1 MIVKSHRWQ
10 RTAIAAAAMALLG
23 LSGSEVLALSLGRI
37 TVQSSL
43 GEPLRAEI
51 EVPEINTEEAASLR
65 ANVASPAAFVAA
77 GLEYNAAMPGMRA
90 TLIRRADGRSVLSL
104 TSERPINDPFVDMIF
119 EVSWSSGRI
128 VRDYTMLFDPPSLKP
143 EAPSPTLPQTS
154 GSVAPKVSGQPK
166 SASAA
171 APGPGEPQA
180 APNAPKKAPA
190 APSAGAGKLEA
201 AGTEQVTVKAGDS
214 ASRIASRSKAS
225 DVSLDQMLVAMMRAN
240 PDAFARGNINR
251 LRAGA
256 VLDMPSADQAKSIPA
271 AEAKQMVVA
280 QSKDFNEYRRSL
292 AANAPKADVAAADR
306 KSGGKLEAKVDD
318 KKPVATPDKLTLSKG
333 TIQSK
338 ADEAK
343 IAKERADKE
352 AADRAAE
359 ISKNINELKSLG
371 AGSSSTASV
380 PANASSA
387 PAVAVAAPPVA
398 AVSSAPTAPAAAASQ
413 PKPTASA
420 PVKATPAVAPKPV
433 EEPGILDE
441 LLADPLV
448 PVTGAGLLALLA
460 GAGLYLQRKRK
471 NKSAHVDSSFLESR
485 LQPDSFFGA
494 SGGQRVDTGN
504 EGGAGASSMVYSPSQ
519 LDAADDVDPVA
530 EADVYLAYG
539 RDLQAEEIL
548 KEAER
553 HNPGRLA
560 IHTKLLEIYAKRR
573 DVSSFQASATQAF
586 KLSGIDTP
594 EWARVCELGL
604 SIDPTNPL
612 YQPGVATLSA
622 FGSLEPAPEQAPA
635 FGNNTVA
642 MSSQGGLADV
652 GGNIDLDLDLDFS
665 ADDEPAS
672 AISDVTGGSV
682 SAPVAPEPT
691 VKMRADGPAADDRL
705 DFDISAPGELS
716 LSTLPDI
723 SMSMDALDLDDQGSL
738 DMPDFQ
744 STGTMPAEPMVET
757 QAVKLDDGMLEF
769 DLGTM
774 SLDLSPPGNMGPS
787 TTMGES
793 PLETKMAL
801 AEEFISIGDNDGA
814 RALIEEVLAEVDGDL
829 RDKAERALSNLS

>member
-1 MIVKSHRWQ
+1 
-10 RTAIAAAAMALLG
+10 MALLG

-77 GLEYNAAMPGMRA
+77 GLEYNAAMPSMRA
-90 TLIRRADGRSVLSL
+90 TLIRRADGRFVLSL

-143 EAPSPTLPQTS
+143 DAPSPTLPQTS
-154 GSVAPKVSGQPK
+154 GSVAPKVSGQGKP
-166 SASAA
+166 APAA
-171 APGPGEPQA
+171 ASGPGEPQT
-180 APNAPKKAPA
+180 APTAPKKAPA
-190 APSAGAGKLEA
+190 AQSVGAGKLEA
-201 AGTEQVTVKAGDS
+201 AGSEQVTVKAGDS

-280 QSKDFNEYRRSL
+280 QSKDFNEYRRNL
-292 AANAPKADVAAADR
+292 ATNAPKADVAAADR

-318 KKPVATPDKLTLSKG
+318 KKPSGATPDKLTLSKG
-333 TIQSK
+333 PIQSK

-359 ISKNINELKSLG
+359 ITKNINELKSLG

-380 PANASSA
+380 PASASSA
-387 PAVAVAAPPVA
+387 PAIAVAAAPVA
-398 AVSSAPTAPAAAASQ
+398 AVSAAATTPAPAPAAAASQ
-413 PKPTASA
+413 PKPAVSA
-420 PVKATPAVAPKPV
+420 PVKATPAIAAKPV
-433 EEPGILDE
+433 EEPGILDG

-471 NKSAHVDSSFLESR
+471 KKTAHVDSSFLESR

-504 EGGAGASSMVYSPSQ
+504 EGGSGASSMVYSPSQ

-560 IHTKLLEIYAKRR
+560 IHTKLLEIFAKRR

-622 FGSLEPAPEQAPA
+622 FGSLEPVPEQAPA

-642 MSSQGGLADV
+642 MSSQGEAADV

-682 SAPVAPEPT
+682 NVPVAPEPT
-691 VKMRADGPAADDRL
+691 VKMQADAPGVNDRL
-705 DFDISAPGELS
+705 DFDISVPGELS

-723 SMSMDALDLDDQGSL
+723 SMSMDTLDLDDQGSL

-757 QAVKLDDGMLEF
+757 QAVRLDDGMLEF

-774 SLDLSPPGNMGPS
+774 SLDLNPPGNLGPS

>member
-1 MIVKSHRWQ
+1 
-10 RTAIAAAAMALLG
+10 
-23 LSGSEVLALSLGRI
+23 
-37 TVQSSL
+37 
-43 GEPLRAEI
+43 
-51 EVPEINTEEAASLR
+51 
-65 ANVASPAAFVAA
+65 
-77 GLEYNAAMPGMRA
+77 
-90 TLIRRADGRSVLSL
+90 
-104 TSERPINDPFVDMIF
+104 
-119 EVSWSSGRI
+119 
-128 VRDYTMLFDPPSLKP
+128 
-143 EAPSPTLPQTS
+143 
-154 GSVAPKVSGQPK
+154 
-166 SASAA
+166 
-171 APGPGEPQA
+171 
-180 APNAPKKAPA
+180 
-190 APSAGAGKLEA
+190 
-201 AGTEQVTVKAGDS
+201 
-214 ASRIASRSKAS
+214 
-225 DVSLDQMLVAMMRAN
+225 
-240 PDAFARGNINR
+240 
-251 LRAGA
+251 
-256 VLDMPSADQAKSIPA
+256 
-271 AEAKQMVVA
+271 
-280 QSKDFNEYRRSL
+280 
-292 AANAPKADVAAADR
+292 
-306 KSGGKLEAKVDD
+306 
-318 KKPVATPDKLTLSKG
+318 
-333 TIQSK
+333 
-338 ADEAK
+338 
-343 IAKERADKE
+343 
-352 AADRAAE
+352 
-359 ISKNINELKSLG
+359 
-371 AGSSSTASV
+371 
-380 PANASSA
+380 
-387 PAVAVAAPPVA
+387 
-398 AVSSAPTAPAAAASQ
+398 
-413 PKPTASA
+413 
-420 PVKATPAVAPKPV
+420 V
-433 EEPGILDE
+433 EEPGILDG

-471 NKSAHVDSSFLESR
+471 KKTAHVDSSFLESR

-504 EGGAGASSMVYSPSQ
+504 EGGSGASSMVYSPSQ

-560 IHTKLLEIYAKRR
+560 IHTKLLEIFAKRR

-622 FGSLEPAPEQAPA
+622 FGSLEPVPEQAPA

-642 MSSQGGLADV
+642 MSSQGEVADL

-682 SAPVAPEPT
+682 NVPVAPEPT
-691 VKMRADGPAADDRL
+691 VKMQADAPAVDDRL
-705 DFDISAPGELS
+705 DFDISVPGELS

-723 SMSMDALDLDDQGSL
+723 SMSMEALDLDDQGSL

-757 QAVKLDDGMLEF
+757 QAVRLDDGLLEF

-774 SLDLSPPGNMGPS
+774 SLDLNPPGNMGPS
-787 TTMGES
+787 TTLGES